1 MGRSDGKVVVME
13 SDRVAERAR
22 QRALVRRGYDAIS
35 LAYRSDDGDAAASSA
50 EDVRRYA
57 GWVAELAGLLRPGA
71 RVVDLGCGAGIP
83 ATRELA
89 SYGLQVLGVDFS
101 PVQLHR
107 AQRLVPAAR
116 LVQADMAGLQLRPAS
131 ADAVTAFYSLIHVP
145 LADQQELFPHI
156 RNWLRPGGY
165 FLAIVG
171 AGQWTGIAPYLGA
184 DMFWDHADTATY
196 LRWLQAAR
204 LTPIW
209 NRYIPE
215 GTSGHALVL
224 AEAS

>member
-1 MGRSDGKVVVME
+1 MAAGKMAVME
-13 SDRVAERAR
+13 SDSSAERAR
-22 QRALVRRGYDAIS
+22 QRDLVRRGYDAIS
-35 LAYRSDDGDAAASSA
+35 LAYRSDDGEAAASSA
-50 EDVRRYA
+50 EDVTRYA
-57 GWVAELAGLLRPGA
+57 GWAAELAGRLRPGA

-101 PVQLHR
+101 AVQLRR
-107 AQRLVPAAR
+107 ARRLVPAAR
-116 LVQADMAGLQLRPAS
+116 LVQADMATLQLRPAS
-131 ADAVTAFYSLIHVP
+131 ADAVVAFYSLIHVP
-145 LADQQELFPHI
+145 VTDQQALFPRI
-156 RNWLRPGGY
+156 RGWLRPGGY

-171 AGQWTGIAPYLGA
+171 AGRWTGTETYLGA

-196 LRWLQAAR
+196 LRWLRAAR
-204 LTPIW
+204 LMPVW

-215 GTSGHALVL
+215 GDSGHTLVL

>member
-1 MGRSDGKVVVME
+1 MAAGKMAVME
-13 SDRVAERAR
+13 SDSSAERAR
-22 QRALVRRGYDAIS
+22 QRDLVRRGYDAIS

-50 EDVRRYA
+50 EDVTRYA
-57 GWVAELAGLLRPGA
+57 GWAAELAGRLRPGA

-101 PVQLHR
+101 AVQLRR
-107 AQRLVPAAR
+107 ARRLVPAAR
-116 LVQADMAGLQLRPAS
+116 LVQADMAALQLRPAS
-131 ADAVTAFYSLIHVP
+131 ADAVVAFYSLIHVP
-145 LADQQELFPHI
+145 VTDQQALFPRI
-156 RNWLRPGGY
+156 RGWLRPGGY

-171 AGQWTGIAPYLGA
+171 AGRWTGTETYLGA

-196 LRWLQAAR
+196 LRWLRAAR
-204 LTPIW
+204 LMPVW

-215 GTSGHALVL
+215 GDSGHTLVL